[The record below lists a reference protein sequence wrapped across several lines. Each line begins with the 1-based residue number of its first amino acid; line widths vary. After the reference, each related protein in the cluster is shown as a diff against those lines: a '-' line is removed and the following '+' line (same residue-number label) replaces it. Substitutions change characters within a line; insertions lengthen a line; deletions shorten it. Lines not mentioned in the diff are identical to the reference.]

1 MANDLAL
8 ITLQE
13 PLSPQSEAYRNL
25 RINLQ
30 YASLDEA
37 LDTLLITSVGPEEG
51 KTTTLANLAVT
62 LAQAEQRVII
72 VDCDLHRPQV
82 HQLFG
87 LPNDQGLTTAIL
99 DEGSLQTP
107 SLQNTPIENLR
118 VLTSGPLPQRPA
130 DLLGSRRMATLIETL
145 KQQTDLVL
153 FDAPPVMSATD
164 AAMLAT
170 QVDGVLLV
178 LSAGQTR
185 REDSLL
191 AIERLQ
197 KVKARIVGAVLQN
210 ASSTRTPSY

>member
-13 PLSPQSEAYRNL
+13 PLSPQSEAYRTL

-37 LDTLLITSVGPEEG
+37 LDTLLVTSVGPDEG
-51 KTTTLANLAVT
+51 KTTSLANLAVT
-62 LAQAEQRVII
+62 LAQAEQRVIV
-72 VDCDLHRPQV
+72 VDCDLRRPQV

-87 LPNDQGLTTAIL
+87 LPNDRGLTTAIL
-99 DEGSLQTP
+99 DEQALQAP
-107 SLQNTPIENLR
+107 SLQHTGIENLR

-145 KQQTDLVL
+145 KEQADMVL

-170 QVDGVLLV
+170 QVDAVLLV
-178 LSAGQTR
+178 VSAGQTR

-197 KVKARIVGAVLQN
+197 KVKARIIGALLQN
-210 ASSTRTPSY
+210 APAIKASGY

>member
-13 PLSPQSEAYRNL
+13 PLSPQSEAYRTL

-37 LDTLLITSVGPEEG
+37 LDTLLVTSVGPDEG
-51 KTTTLANLAVT
+51 KTTSLANLAVT
-62 LAQAEQRVII
+62 LAQAEQRVIV
-72 VDCDLHRPQV
+72 VDCDLRRPQV

-87 LPNDQGLTTAIL
+87 LPNDRGLTTAIL
-99 DEGSLQTP
+99 DEQALQAP
-107 SLQNTPIENLR
+107 SLQHTGIENLR

-145 KQQTDLVL
+145 KEQADMVL

-170 QVDGVLLV
+170 QVDAVLLV
-178 LSAGQTR
+178 VSAGQTR

-197 KVKARIVGAVLQN
+197 KDKARIIGALLQN
-210 ASSTRTPSY
+210 APAIKASGY

>member
-145 KQQTDLVL
+145 KQQADLVL

>member
-13 PLSPQSEAYRNL
+13 PLSPQSEAYRTL

-37 LDTLLITSVGPEEG
+37 LDTLLVTSVGPDEG
-51 KTTTLANLAVT
+51 KTTSLANLAVT
-62 LAQAEQRVII
+62 LAQAEQRVIV
-72 VDCDLHRPQV
+72 VDCDLRRPQV
-82 HQLFG
+82 HQLFS
-87 LPNDQGLTTAIL
+87 LPNDRGLTTAIL
-99 DEGSLQTP
+99 DEQALQAP
-107 SLQNTPIENLR
+107 SLQHTGIENLR

-145 KQQTDLVL
+145 KEQADMVL

-170 QVDGVLLV
+170 QVDAVLLV
-178 LSAGQTR
+178 MSAGQTR

-197 KVKARIVGAVLQN
+197 KVKARIIGALLQN
-210 ASSTRTPSY
+210 APAIKASGY

>member
-145 KQQTDLVL
+145 KQQADLVL

-164 AAMLAT
+164 AAILAT

>member
-13 PLSPQSEAYRNL
+13 PLSPQSEAYRTL

-37 LDTLLITSVGPEEG
+37 LDTLLVTSVGPDEG
-51 KTTTLANLAVT
+51 KTTSLANLAVT
-62 LAQAEQRVII
+62 LAQAEQRVIV
-72 VDCDLHRPQV
+72 VDCDLRRPQV
-82 HQLFG
+82 HQLFS
-87 LPNDQGLTTAIL
+87 LPNDRGLTTAIL
-99 DEGSLQTP
+99 DEQALQAP
-107 SLQNTPIENLR
+107 SLQHTGIENLR

-145 KQQTDLVL
+145 KEQADMVL

-170 QVDGVLLV
+170 QVDAVLLV
-178 LSAGQTR
+178 VSAGQTR

-197 KVKARIVGAVLQN
+197 KVKARIIGALLQN
-210 ASSTRTPSY
+210 APAIKASGY

>member
-107 SLQNTPIENLR
+107 SLQNTPIESLR

-145 KQQTDLVL
+145 KQQADLVL

>member
-13 PLSPQSEAYRNL
+13 PLSPQSEAYRTL

-37 LDTLLITSVGPEEG
+37 LDTLLVTSVGPDEG
-51 KTTTLANLAVT
+51 KTTSLANLAVT
-62 LAQAEQRVII
+62 LAQAEQRVIV
-72 VDCDLHRPQV
+72 VDCDLRRPQV

-87 LPNDQGLTTAIL
+87 LPNDRGLTTAIL
-99 DEGSLQTP
+99 DEQALQAP
-107 SLQNTPIENLR
+107 SLQHTGIENLR

-145 KQQTDLVL
+145 KEQADMVL

-170 QVDGVLLV
+170 QVDAVLLV
-178 LSAGQTR
+178 MSAGQTR

-197 KVKARIVGAVLQN
+197 KVKARIIGALLQN
-210 ASSTRTPSY
+210 APAIKASGY